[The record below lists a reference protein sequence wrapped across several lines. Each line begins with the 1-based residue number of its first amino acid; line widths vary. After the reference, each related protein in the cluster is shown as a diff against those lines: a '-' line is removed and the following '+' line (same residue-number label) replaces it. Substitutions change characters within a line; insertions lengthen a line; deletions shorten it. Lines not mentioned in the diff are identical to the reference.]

1 MKMTWRAL
9 AFALALLASSVALA
23 ADAVSISADS
33 VLART
38 QKKDT
43 SMVILDVRTPEEFA
57 HGHVPGAI
65 NIPYDKLNNHADELL
80 SAKNK
85 DVVLYCHSGARAAI
99 AAQTLKAQG
108 FDKLLHLEGD
118 MVKWARENRPTE
130 K

>member
-1 MKMTWRAL
+1 MRTACKAL
-9 AFALALLASSVALA
+9 VVVLTLLASNVLFA
-23 ADAVSISADS
+23 ADAATISADS

-43 SMVILDVRTPEEFA
+43 SMVILDVRTPTEYA
-57 HGHVPGAI
+57 QGHVPGAI
-65 NIPYDKLNNHADELL
+65 NIPYDKLNSRADELL
-80 SAKNK
+80 FAKNK

-108 FDKLLHLEGD
+108 FERLLHLQGD

-130 K
+130 R